1 MKMKKTAW
9 IMAAAIALAGCKKY
23 LAEEPNKQVSIKT
36 VSQLE
41 ALVDNAPLF
50 AYETNQTASFSTDD
64 YEISRNLYRLNP
76 GAFSFNSLQY
86 YINSVDG
93 VASLASDDLWNGEYK
108 KIFTANLVL
117 DNIDKVTG
125 DDATRARVK
134 ADAHFIR
141 AMSYWTLANYYCAPY
156 AEANL
161 QSLGLP
167 LKKTIE
173 YTESLQRA
181 TLKETYDFILA
192 DIAEAEKVA
201 YDEVDPRRAWRVS
214 KKAIAAFRSRYFLF
228 TGDYP
233 KAVQQA
239 DLALQ
244 SSVVKLVDFKTIK
257 PGVSRNYSNPAATLQ
272 YSELFTWS
280 AQNFLYWKEMYYSRY
295 TYNRSWYAPSASLIN
310 SYDAANDLRYK
321 LLFIPNG
328 GREFSIVTPATT
340 RYTFFNTGY
349 YAPAGFT
356 RAEVL
361 LNKAEALARQ
371 GNAGGAM
378 DAVNIL
384 RASRLVNYTPLTA
397 NGKDDAIKQVLAE
410 RRREL
415 PFTMRWYDIRRF
427 SVNEYTG
434 DEISVVRDFYNMTA
448 TGIDVNTPKTYTLD
462 AKRMLVPINTVEINS
477 SNGQILQNPY

>member
-1 MKMKKTAW
+1 MKKTAW
-9 IMAAAIALAGCKKY
+9 IIAAAITLAGCKKY

-64 YEISRNLYRLNP
+64 YEIGKDLYRLNP
-76 GAFSFNSLQY
+76 GAFNFNGLQY

-125 DDATRARVK
+125 DDAARARVK

-141 AMSYWTLANYYCAPY
+141 AMSYWVLANYYCAPY
-156 AEANL
+156 SEGNL
-161 QSLGLP
+161 QSMGLP

-173 YTESLQRA
+173 YKESLSRT
-181 TLKETYDFILA
+181 TLKETYDFILG
-192 DIAEAEKVA
+192 DITEAEKVA
-201 YDEVDPRRAWRVS
+201 YDDVDPRRAWRVS

-233 KAVQQA
+233 KAVEQA

-244 SSVVKLVDFKTIK
+244 SSTARLVDFKTIK
-257 PGVSRNYSNPAATLQ
+257 PGISRNYSNPAATLR
-272 YSELFTWS
+272 YSELFTWT
-280 AQNFLYWKEMYYSRY
+280 ALNFLYWQEMYYCRY
-295 TYNRSWYAPSASLIN
+295 TYNRSWYTPSTSLMN
-310 SYDAANDLRYK
+310 SYDTANDLRYK

-349 YAPAGFT
+349 YVPAGFT

-371 GNAGGAM
+371 GNTGA
-378 DAVNIL
+378 ALEAANIL
-384 RASRLVNYTPLTA
+384 RGSRMSTYVPLTA
-397 NGKDDAIKQVLAE
+397 NSKEDAIKQVLAE

-415 PFTMRWYDIRRF
+415 PFAMRWYDIRRF
-427 SVNEYTG
+427 SVNDYTG
-434 DEISVVRDFYNMTA
+434 DDIKVVREFYNMTA
-448 TGIDVNTPKTYTLD
+448 TGIDVNTPQTYTLD
-462 AKRMLVPINTVEINS
+462 ARRMLVPINTVEINS